1 MIYFLA
7 YFNDLLVKNDI
18 KPFKFEGEFLLL
30 NAFNDILFNSPNT
43 LKLED

>member
-1 MIYFLA
+1 MIYLLA

-30 NAFNDILFNSPNT
+30 NAFKDFLFSSPNT